1 MPLALSKNTVQQQ
14 MSVVLTTLK
23 DLNQAKAEATDS
35 GERCTIKTETGAGT
49 ASEQGLNSSSHEKKS
64 YYATTILFQKVCV
77 IKPQRSCSRRSV

>member
-35 GERCTIKTETGAGT
+35 GERCTIKTETGTGT
-49 ASEQGLNSSSHEKKS
+49 ARQGLNSSSHEKKS

-77 IKPQRSCSRRSV
+77 IKR